1 MSLKQDP
8 LIVDIKAKINDEITR
23 ITDWLSDGKA
33 PSLEEYRK
41 QTGKIIGY
49 RASLV
54 MIDDCIKNYM
64 NGDDE

>member
-1 MSLKQDP
+1 MSLEQDP

-33 PSLEEYRK
+33 PSLEDYRK

-49 RASLV
+49 RAT
-54 MIDDCIKNYM
+54 
-64 NGDDE
+64 